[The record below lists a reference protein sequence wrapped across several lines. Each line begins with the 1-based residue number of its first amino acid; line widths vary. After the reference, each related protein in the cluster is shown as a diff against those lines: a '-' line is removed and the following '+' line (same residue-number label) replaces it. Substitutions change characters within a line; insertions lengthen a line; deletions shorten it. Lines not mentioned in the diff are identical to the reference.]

1 MTGKWEQALQT
12 IVEGAD
18 WSMPHAQR
26 LRASLDAVTPKLRDT
41 AQNPGLSGQSGDS
54 ARESFQA
61 SAAAAVQLRAVLD
74 TVAAGVDQANAAR
87 AQAKDSLSALP
98 WGDLGP
104 VGTALLAAAT
114 VGATIALGPISIIAG
129 PLAADAANQWL
140 SGQREAA
147 ARTAVLNAKDSFIS
161 AQPTFELPAPEYG
174 EPTPGDA
181 AHNSNDPLIPPW
193 NLGGGVTTGSLVPT
207 HPSIIDH
214 TPQTGDG
221 TWTGAPGAVG
231 GLGSSSFGGGYVA
244 PVLSADG
251 PIASGVATLGGT
263 PRGGLLSGAS
273 GGKFAGAGLGGF
285 SSGNGLG
292 AGIGGAAALGAGS
305 LISKTGLRGLGG
317 GGVGGSGLGSA
328 GGGRVAGGGSGL
340 AGAGGSAAGGGRVV
354 GSGSG
359 LAGAGASSRGSGSGM
374 LGSQGAA
381 EGRGASAGASSSGG
395 AGGRGASGMMGGGG
409 HGGGGADKKTASTGL
424 GGLIAPKLDDDAE
437 LGPRSAAAGAGGRD

>member
-12 IVEGAD
+12 IAEGAD
-18 WSMPHAQR
+18 WSMPHAHR
-26 LRASLDAVTPKLRDT
+26 LKASLDAVTPKLRDT

-114 VGATIALGPISIIAG
+114 VGATVALGPISIIAG

-147 ARTAVLNAKDSFIS
+147 ARTAVLTAKDSFIS
-161 AQPTFELPAPEYG
+161 AQPTFELPFS
-174 EPTPGDA
+174 TPPGTDPDPYKNVENTPIPSWYPANGDTVR
-181 AHNSNDPLIPPW
+181 P
-193 NLGGGVTTGSLVPT
+193 LVPM

-231 GLGSSSFGGGYVA
+231 GSGSSPYGGGYVA

-285 SSGNGLG
+285 SSGNGFG
-292 AGIGGAAALGAGS
+292 AGIGGAATLGAGS

-317 GGVGGSGLGSA
+317 GGVGGSGLGGA

-381 EGRGASAGASSSGG
+381 EGRGASAGASESGG
-395 AGGRGASGMMGGGG
+395 AGSRGAPGMMGGGG
-409 HGGGGADKKTASTGL
+409 HGGGADKKTANTGL

>member
-12 IVEGAD
+12 IAEGAD
-18 WSMPHAQR
+18 WSMPHAHR
-26 LRASLDAVTPKLRDT
+26 LKASLDAVTPKLRNT

-61 SAAAAVQLRAVLD
+61 SAAEAGQLRAVLD

-98 WGDLGP
+98 WGGLGP
-104 VGTALLAAAT
+104 FWTAILSAAS
-114 VGATIALGPISIIAG
+114 VGAKVVLGPISIIAG
-129 PLAADAANQWL
+129 PSAADAANRWL
-140 SGQREAA
+140 AGQREAA
-147 ARTAVLNAKDSFIS
+147 AHLAVLTTRDSFVS
-161 AQPTFELPAPEYG
+161 AQPTFELPFASPLSSVPNSTKNSID
-174 EPTPGDA
+174 PTIPSWHPGKGDTVQ
-181 AHNSNDPLIPPW
+181 L
-193 NLGGGVTTGSLVPT
+193 LVPS

-221 TWTGAPGAVG
+221 TWTSVPGAVG
-231 GLGSSSFGGGYVA
+231 GSGSSSFGGGYVA

-285 SSGNGLG
+285 SSGNGFG

-317 GGVGGSGLGSA
+317 GGVGGSGLGGV

-340 AGAGGSAAGGGRVV
+340 AGAGGSAAGGGRVA
-354 GSGSG
+354 GGGSG
-359 LAGAGASSRGSGSGM
+359 LAGAGASSRGSGM

-381 EGRGASAGASSSGG
+381 EGRGASAGASESGG

-409 HGGGGADKKTASTGL
+409 HGGGADKKTASTGL

>member
-1 MTGKWEQALQT
+1 MEMTGKWEQALQT
-12 IVEGAD
+12 IAEGAD
-18 WSMPHAQR
+18 WSMPHAHR
-26 LRASLDAVTPKLRDT
+26 LKASLDAVTPKLRDT

-61 SAAAAVQLRAVLD
+61 SAAEAVQLRAVLD

-104 VGTALLAAAT
+104 VGTALLAVAT
-114 VGATIALGPISIIAG
+114 VGATVALGPLSIIAG
-129 PLAADAANQWL
+129 PLAADAANRWL

-147 ARTAVLNAKDSFIS
+147 AHIAVLTAADSFIS
-161 AQPTFELPAPEYG
+161 AQPTFELP
-174 EPTPGDA
+174 GDGYQQII
-181 AHNSNDPLIPPW
+181 NPVIPPW
-193 NLGGGVTTGSLVPT
+193 HPDKGDTVPLLVPM

-231 GLGSSSFGGGYVA
+231 GSGSSPFGGGYVA

-285 SSGNGLG
+285 SSGNGFG

-317 GGVGGSGLGSA
+317 GGVGGSGLGGA

-359 LAGAGASSRGSGSGM
+359 FAGAGASSRGSGM

-381 EGRGASAGASSSGG
+381 EGRGASAGVSESGG

>member
-12 IVEGAD
+12 IAEGAD
-18 WSMPHAQR
+18 WSLPHAHR
-26 LRASLDAVTPKLRDT
+26 LKASLDAVTPKLRDT

-129 PLAADAANQWL
+129 PFAADAANRWL
-140 SGQREAA
+140 TGQRETA
-147 ARTAVLNAKDSFIS
+147 ARTAVLTAKNSFIS
-161 AQPTFELPAPEYG
+161 AQPDFELPFLPRDSQSDNTTINP
-174 EPTPGDA
+174 PTVPPGIGDTR
-181 AHNSNDPLIPPW
+181 I
-193 NLGGGVTTGSLVPT
+193 SLVPM

-231 GLGSSSFGGGYVA
+231 GLGSSPFGGGYVA

-285 SSGNGLG
+285 SSGNGFG

-317 GGVGGSGLGSA
+317 GGVGGSGLGGV

-340 AGAGGSAAGGGRVV
+340 AGAGGSAAGGGRVA

-381 EGRGASAGASSSGG
+381 EGRGASAGASESGR
-395 AGGRGASGMMGGGG
+395 AGGRGAPGMMGGGG